1 MYDKLSFLVRKD
13 AVLKKE
19 EFTQKVAE
27 LIELAHKKE
36 DRLTINE
43 VQDFFKDDD
52 LTEKQKTD
60 VVTELTGKKINIT
73 MEVDV
78 NEPKAPKADSAKSDD
93 ADNDF
98 PEDGEATVDLVAE
111 PTDEDIAMVAAD
123 EGDLLEPTDENFEN
137 DEEETVEFD
146 AGRFA
151 RGCRNRGSG
160 SYVLE
165 RNRNSST
172 VNSRR
177 RIRTCQA

>member
-78 NEPKAPKADSAKSDD
+78 NEPKHLKLIVQRVMMPIMISRKMARQQ
-93 ADNDF
+93 
-98 PEDGEATVDLVAE
+98 L
-111 PTDEDIAMVAAD
+111 I
-123 EGDLLEPTDENFEN
+123 LLQN
-137 DEEETVEFD
+137 
-146 AGRFA
+146 
-151 RGCRNRGSG
+151 
-160 SYVLE
+160 LQM
-165 RNRNSST
+165 
-172 VNSRR
+172 
-177 RIRTCQA
+177 RILQW

>member
-146 AGRFA
+146 A
-151 RGCRNRGSG
+151 
-160 SYVLE
+160 VDLLE
-165 RNRNSST
+165 GVGTEDPVRMYLKEIGT
-172 VNSRR
+172 VPLLSL
-177 RIRTCQA
+177 IHI

>member
-78 NEPKAPKADSAKSDD
+78 NELRRLDIIFQRHLLAALRAHD
-93 ADNDF
+93 
-98 PEDGEATVDLVAE
+98 TV
-111 PTDEDIAMVAAD
+111 I
-123 EGDLLEPTDENFEN
+123 
-137 DEEETVEFD
+137 
-146 AGRFA
+146 
-151 RGCRNRGSG
+151 
-160 SYVLE
+160 
-165 RNRNSST
+165 
-172 VNSRR
+172 
-177 RIRTCQA
+177 